1 MAETLH
7 QFDLANIFPVYT
19 DEDGIEFYN
28 LFHSINIEG
37 DIDPTL
43 YTTHIWTG
51 TDNFYHLSY
60 KYYNT
65 TRLWWTILTANNIV
79 NPFADIPAG
88 TPLKILKQPVISQ
101 ILSQMSYA

>member
-7 QFDLANIFPVYT
+7 QFDMANIFPVY
-19 DEDGIEFYN
+19 EDQDGLQFYN
-28 LFHSINIEG
+28 LFQSINIEG

-43 YTTHIWTG
+43 YTEHPWSG

-65 TRLWWTILTANNIV
+65 TRLWWVILTANNII
-79 NPFADIPAG
+79 NPFDDIAPG
-88 TPLKILKQPVISQ
+88 TKLKILKQPVISQ
-101 ILSQMSYA
+101 ILSQMNQ